1 MTLSRE
7 DLVRRA
13 ANIELLI
20 LDVDGVLTDGT
31 LYYSNDGIESK
42 RFHVRD
48 GSGLKLWQSLGKRA
62 AVISGRTSAAVATR
76 AAELGLS
83 PVKQG
88 CGADKRQ
95 AFREVLAETGVSPD
109 QACAVGDDLPDLPLL
124 LSCGL
129 AITVGDA
136 CPDVRNIVHHVTAA
150 HGGHG
155 AVREA
160 IEWLLTLTG
169 HWPGLVDRY
178 RMADM

>member
-1 MTLSRE
+1 MTMSCEELTN
-7 DLVRRA
+7 RA
-13 ANIELLI
+13 RKIELLI
-20 LDVDGVLTDGT
+20 LDVDGVLTDVT

-62 AVISGRTSAAVATR
+62 AVISGRTSAAVTTR

-83 PVKQG
+83 PLKQG
-88 CGADKRQ
+88 CGSDKVP
-95 AFREVLAETGVSPD
+95 AFRAVLQEMGLRPD
-109 QACAVGDDLPDLPLL
+109 QVCAVGDDLPDLPLL

-169 HWPGLVDRY
+169 QWPGLVDRF
-178 RMADM
+178 RTADM

>member
-7 DLVRRA
+7 ELASRA
-13 ANIELLI
+13 AKIELLI

-83 PVKQG
+83 PVRQG
-88 CGADKRQ
+88 CGADKVP
-95 AFREVLAETGVSPD
+95 AFRAVMQETGVRPE
-109 QACAVGDDLPDLPLL
+109 QVCAVGDDLPDFPLL
-124 LSCGL
+124 LNCGL
-129 AITVGDA
+129 AIAVGDA
-136 CPDVRNIVHHVTAA
+136 CPDVRNVVHHVTAA

-169 HWPGLVDRY
+169 QWPGMVDRF
-178 RMADM
+178 RTAVE

>member
-1 MTLSRE
+1 MTMSRDE
-7 DLVRRA
+7 LVSRA
-13 ANIELLI
+13 AKIELLI

-76 AAELGLS
+76 ATELGLS

-88 CGADKRQ
+88 CGADKLP
-95 AFREVLAETGVSPD
+95 AFRAMLQETGFRPD
-109 QACAVGDDLPDLPLL
+109 QVCAVGDDLPDLPLL

-136 CPDVRNIVHHVTAA
+136 CPDVRNVVHHVTTA

-169 HWPGLVDRY
+169 QWPGLVDRF
-178 RMADM
+178 RTADM

>member
-1 MTLSRE
+1 MNLSRE
-7 DLVRRA
+7 ELAARA
-13 ANIELLI
+13 AKIELLV

-83 PVKQG
+83 PVRQG
-88 CGADKRQ
+88 CGSDKCP
-95 AFREVLAETGVSPD
+95 AFRDVLAETGLRPD
-109 QACAVGDDLPDLPLL
+109 QVCAVGDDLPDFPLL
-124 LSCGL
+124 LNCGL
-129 AITVGDA
+129 AVAVGDA
-136 CPDVRNIVHHVTAA
+136 CPDVRNVVHHVTAA

-169 HWPGLVDRY
+169 QWPGLVDRF
-178 RMADM
+178 RTAVE